1 MFNAVKEYLE
11 KGAEKWD
18 ADTER
23 FLRQKLENACV
34 SKRFGKDAE
43 ELRSLQEMLYVLYT
57 TLSNSDM
64 AKRVK
69 KVGFDRML
77 GKCFDEA
84 LSKDHQERKEWEVI
98 EEQLLDV
105 VNTKTVFCWNFVLSV

>member
-34 SKRFGKDAE
+34 VSIIYHDLIYSIDFMKRPA
-43 ELRSLQEMLYVLYT
+43 S
-57 TLSNSDM
+57 SDYSM
-64 AKRVK
+64 
-69 KVGFDRML
+69 F
-77 GKCFDEA
+77 
-84 LSKDHQERKEWEVI
+84 I
-98 EEQLLDV
+98 I
-105 VNTKTVFCWNFVLSV
+105 